1 MLRNL
6 CKVVCWKHTAARRAA
21 PRDHPL
27 LSFSLFL
34 LLLLALERKV
44 WGSWQLTC
52 VWLLYLSNL
61 LVFLKKSLHIFKPQS
76 LTNATFEAEA
86 HLVASVFMSA
96 WGQRTG
102 WSVSSGY
109 ASSEWFS
116 IQKWVSFSIWM
127 SNFKENRRNCKW
139 KNRSNFLPWRNKSR
153 NLCCVWLVHLLWL
166 KLSKECVCKIREFHL
181 RVKMD
186 IYLYV
191 NR

>member
-6 CKVVCWKHTAARRAA
+6 RKVVCWKHTAARRAA

-76 LTNATFEAEA
+76 LTNATFEAK
-86 HLVASVFMSA
+86 
-96 WGQRTG
+96 RP
-102 WSVSSGY
+102 
-109 ASSEWFS
+109 
-116 IQKWVSFSIWM
+116 I
-127 SNFKENRRNCKW
+127 
-139 KNRSNFLPWRNKSR
+139 
-153 NLCCVWLVHLLWL
+153 LWL
-166 KLSKECVCKIREFHL
+166 QFLCPPEDGEQAEVYPQVTPAQNDFPFRSEFHSLYEWATL
-181 RVKMD
+181 RRTAGTVSGRIGIIFYREGISLETCAACD
-186 IYLYV
+186 
-191 NR
+191 